1 MAFMLPPTESVVPDA
16 TPTRRWQPWVVATIA
31 FVLGITG
38 TIVATRFVHEQAL
51 RSGEASFEGIAQEVS
66 IRLEQRLDAYA
77 QILRGGA
84 GLVLARGTIDRA
96 AWANY
101 HRGLEIEKRFPG
113 VQTFLWA
120 PVVPADDVAGFEARL
135 RQLGHPEFHIWTR
148 DQVPPVSTI
157 AFVEPFVDA
166 NQRAL
171 GFDMASEPIRREAME
186 RARDTGEATIT
197 HRLVLVIDDRPLP
210 GFLMYVPVYSG
221 TGVPADETARRRDLK
236 GYVASAFRV
245 EDLLNATLGG
255 PSADFRVRVF
265 DGTED
270 IPDAL
275 MYDSSARTSASP
287 DGAGQRFVR
296 TLPFTIGGRQ
306 WSVQITS
313 TPVFERRAARDH
325 GAKVAVAGGLLS
337 ILAAGIAALSMFLR
351 QRTVALSRLT
361 ESLQAHQQELE
372 QANVAIT
379 EARDRAVDAARAK
392 SEFLANMSHE
402 IRTPIHG
409 FLGHTELALGN
420 ALDEETRHYLETAQS
435 CGKALQAVVD
445 DILDFSKLEAGRFP
459 LDDVEFDLRALML
472 ESVHTVALT
481 AQAKGLALIWSADP
495 SLPPRF
501 RGDPKRLR
509 QVILNLLSNAVKFT
523 ATGEVELS
531 ADPVRGNAN
540 GPSTVRFAVRDSGIG
555 MSPETRDGLFQAFY
569 QGDTSITRR
578 FGGTGL
584 GLAISARIVALMGG
598 RMQVESVAGIGSTFS
613 FDARLSV
620 DAAPAADRPIV
631 KSALLCDPNPRRREA
646 LRRGLAAAG
655 VALHW
660 DAGPERVAAIARGE
674 DALLV
679 DATALTDPSVRE
691 LQPAGPVVILT
702 AEQMAASTPALPS
715 GWQGIVCA
723 HPADPERI
731 AALLTSTATGRFAA
745 FRTEPSRPRAARRL
759 RLLVAEDNPVNR
771 RLIERMLVRLGHGVT
786 LVEDGQQAVTAAG
799 AAGDRW
805 DAVLMDVQMPVM
817 DGLEAARRIRAEEA
831 AAGTRHLPIIAL
843 TADALPGDRERCLDA
858 GMDGH
863 LAKPISIQT
872 LQDALD
878 RLAMQLP
885 EESPEGVPDATAPA
899 ARTGTGS

>member
-1 MAFMLPPTESVVPDA
+1 MLASIIEPDDPSA
-16 TPTRRWQPWVVATIA
+16 APARRWQPWVAAALA
-31 FVLGITG
+31 FVLGIAG
-38 TIVATRFVHEQAL
+38 TVAATRFVHEQAM
-51 RSGEASFEGIAQEVS
+51 RSGEVSFEGIAHEVS
-66 IRLEQRLDAYA
+66 IRLDQRMDAYA

-84 GLVLARGTIDRA
+84 GLVLTRATIDRD

-101 HRGLEIEKRFPG
+101 HRGLEIEEHFPG
-113 VQTFLWA
+113 VQTFLWV
-120 PVVPADDVAGFEARL
+120 PVVPAGGAAAFEARL
-135 RQLGHPEFHIWTR
+135 RQLGHPDFRIWTR
-148 DQVPPVSTI
+148 DQAPPVTTI
-157 AFVEPFVDA
+157 AFIEPFVRA
-166 NQRAL
+166 NRRAL

-197 HRLVLVIDDRPLP
+197 HKVVLVIDDRPLP
-210 GFLMYVPVYSG
+210 GFIMYVPVYAGNG
-221 TGVPADETARRRDLK
+221 TPADEAARRRDLT

-255 PSADFRVRVF
+255 PSPDFRVRVF

-270 IPDAL
+270 VPEAL
-275 MYDSSARTSASP
+275 MYDTGKGAARPREAT
-287 DGAGQRFVR
+287 GRRFVR
-296 TLPFTIGGRQ
+296 TLPFRIGGRQ
-306 WSVQITS
+306 WSVQVTS
-313 TPVFERRAARDH
+313 TPAFERRVVRDH
-325 GAKVAVAGGLLS
+325 ADKVAVAGALLS
-337 ILAAGIAALSMFLR
+337 VLAAGIAALSVFLR
-351 QRTVALSRLT
+351 QRTVALSQLM
-361 ESLQAHQQELE
+361 EALQAHQHDLE
-372 QANVAIT
+372 RANAAIT
-379 EARDRAVDAARAK
+379 DARDRAIDAARAK

-420 ALDEETRHYLETAQS
+420 ALDEETRHFLETAQS

-459 LDDVEFDLRALML
+459 LDDMEFDLRALML
-472 ESVHTVALT
+472 ECVHTVALA
-481 AQAKGLALIWSADP
+481 AQAKRLALIWSADP
-495 SLPPRF
+495 SLPARF

-523 ATGEVELS
+523 AAGEVELT
-531 ADPVRGNAN
+531 ADPVPDSPGNA
-540 GPSTVRFAVRDSGIG
+540 PAVRFAVRDSGIG

-598 RMQVESVAGIGSTFS
+598 KMQVESAAGVGSTFS
-613 FDARLSV
+613 FDARLAA
-620 DAAPAADRPIV
+620 DAAPAVVRPIV

-646 LRRGLAAAG
+646 LRRALAATGIA
-655 VALHW
+655 VHW
-660 DAGPERVAAIARGE
+660 DAGPERLAAVARGD

-679 DATALTDPSVRE
+679 DATALTDPSVRA
-691 LQPAGPVVILT
+691 LQPAGPVVVLT

-715 GWQGIVCA
+715 GWQGVACP

-731 AALLTSTATGRFAA
+731 SALLTSTSTGRFAA
-745 FRTEPSRPRAARRL
+745 FRTEPNRPRATRAL

-771 RLIERMLVRLGHGVT
+771 RLIERMLVRLGHDTT
-786 LVEDGQQAVTAAG
+786 LVEDGQQAVTAAAG
-799 AAGDRW
+799 AGNRW

-817 DGLEAARRIRAEEA
+817 DGLEAARRIRAAEA
-831 AAGTRHLPIIAL
+831 ATGAARLPIIAL

-863 LAKPISIQT
+863 LAKPISIRT

-878 RLAMQLP
+878 RLAADLP
-885 EESPEGVPDATAPA
+885 PDSPRPPQDSPAASTRADAT
-899 ARTGTGS
+899 T